1 MRQMTHDRSVE
12 WNLLSKCQVPSF
24 NGFGFMMFRKLEG
37 KASVAD
43 FFSNSGNEEGVCR
56 KALAT
61 LGLLINFILF
71 V

>member
-1 MRQMTHDRSVE
+1 MTHDGWVE
-12 WNLLSKCQVPSF
+12 LNLLSKCQVPIF
-24 NGFGFMMFRKLEG
+24 NGFGFMMFRKLGG

-43 FFSNSGNEEGVCR
+43 FFSISGNEEGVCR
-56 KALAT
+56 KALGT